1 MICHSSASTQS
12 ATTGAARPL
21 ARKTQAAQAAAC
33 GRYDIALGIWLRR
46 THTDHMRAHFLRAEE
61 PAP

>member
-12 ATTGAARPL
+12 ATTEAASPAERN
-21 ARKTQAAQAAAC
+21 AQAAAR
-33 GRYDIALGIWLRR
+33 GHYPLALGIWLRR
-46 THTDHMRAHFLRAEE
+46 THTNHTRAYSLRAEE